1 MTHFYRFQ
9 LKCHLSFPHLKQ
21 GHSECQHGVFEVT
34 RLFAIHH
41 CNYSQRAEIEESR
54 GKLDHYLKCSIA
66 AGHQSCD
73 TLLGRRTSDDVFL
86 VSLSSFSENLCMHRH
101 GNPVLSALW
110 HHISPHP
117 FSIWWLSVRTS
128 KVVLIVLMIM
138 CHSDVSH
145 VRPRA
150 GCQPEAKETQ
160 QASVVLCWSK
170 WLMTLSVVVLW
181 LRLQWFIATAH
192 NAIRLHIYTPQN
204 SVVLLYDPTS
214 CVHALVCYLL
224 SCVYINVS
232 QVCLMRF
239 PGRKNRLPSALNF
252 VLKSKRICT

>member
-1 MTHFYRFQ
+1 M
-9 LKCHLSFPHLKQ
+9 CHWMQTGFKVEQQGTKSQNIFPWWHIFIDFNWNAICHSLTLSRDTLNVNTASLRWPGSLP
-21 GHSECQHGVFEVT
+21 SIT
-34 RLFAIHH
+34 A
-41 CNYSQRAEIEESR
+41 NYSRRAEIEESR

-73 TLLGRRTSDDVFL
+73 PLLGRRTSDDVFL

-150 GCQPEAKETQ
+150 GLPARRQGDATGQC
-160 QASVVLCWSK
+160 SVVLE
-170 WLMTLSVVVLW
+170 
-181 LRLQWFIATAH
+181 
-192 NAIRLHIYTPQN
+192 
-204 SVVLLYDPTS
+204 
-214 CVHALVCYLL
+214 
-224 SCVYINVS
+224 
-232 QVCLMRF
+232 
-239 PGRKNRLPSALNF
+239 
-252 VLKSKRICT
+252 